1 MHLITS
7 QPDSDDLVS
16 PDWKKAECRCKNNKF
31 VMNKELGGC
40 VSKNLPGVPNPVKC
54 SSDNDCQGI
63 ENSMCCDNDNGCETA
78 MTAAADSVGPVC
90 RCKSTYKV
98 DHGGCTSLCPEGY
111 TYNDDG
117 GCQLEA
123 GRCIY
128 DEDCEDPYLSVS
140 VTGVAMSKCKDG
152 HIAMAVP
159 IDSAINLGPA
169 GQCVECMTD
178 FDCNAVNCECLGPHL
193 CLSLSLSL
201 SFLPSLLTAS
211 LLPPAQFTCLGEFGN
226 FDPACLLDN
235 PDDDRVCDEDNRC
248 RHQGGIDIDPCPTY
262 AQQDGFGRCVYE

>member
-1 MHLITS
+1 MRAHAFFFLVALAAFLGVERGLCVGSYPGENGAEVYCLENLYCNEESEKCMHFIT
-7 QPDSDDLVS
+7 PTIEVLENLGS
-16 PDWKKAECRCKNNKF
+16 PDWKEADCFCRNDKF

-40 VSKNLPGVPNPVKC
+40 VSQVLPGNPNPVKC

-63 ENSMCCDNDNGCETA
+63 ENSMCCSAPNCETA

-90 RCKSTYKV
+90 KCKAPYKV

-123 GRCIY
+123 GRCRY

-193 CLSLSLSL
+193 CLCLSLSLSL
-201 SFLPSLLTAS
+201 FFPL
-211 LLPPAQFTCLGEFGN
+211 C
-226 FDPACLLDN
+226 
-235 PDDDRVCDEDNRC
+235 
-248 RHQGGIDIDPCPTY
+248 
-262 AQQDGFGRCVYE
+262 